1 MKLLSALFLCAVFAV
16 MAQIQPG
23 AAAEAAKICVVRS
36 SGGIPSIVAKEK
48 GFIAAQVLDPQL
60 IFFDSAQPISVAVA
74 SGDCDFGST
83 GITAAF
89 FNLASQGALKIIAAG
104 TWDRPGFQSVG
115 LVVSNQA
122 YATGL
127 HSLKDIGGHSVAIT
141 QAGSP
146 LEFFVVEIAR
156 HFQIDFSTIKILPLQ
171 SNGVIASAV
180 AGGQADAAVQTA
192 APIYAMIAKGDA
204 KLLGWVSD
212 VLPMRQGEAVFTSTK
227 IANAKPELVK
237 GFLGGLRAGMAYWDQ
252 AFVDAKGQ
260 RYEGPTA
267 PEVIGYVAKDLGQ
280 PESVVRQ
287 GIPYF
292 DPQARISEKD
302 MALPLDWYKSRN
314 MVKANVELGPLL
326 DKRYVILVQDK

>member
-1 MKLLSALFLCAVFAV
+1 MRLLPAAFAAIVCMSGAL
-16 MAQIQPG
+16 IEPG
-23 AAAEAAKICVVRS
+23 NAAEPAKICVVRS
-36 SGGIPSIVAKEK
+36 SGGIPAIVAKEK
-48 GFIAAQVLDPQL
+48 GFFAAQGLDPQL
-60 IFFDSAQPISVAVA
+60 TFFDSAQPISVAVA

-89 FNLASQGALKIIAAG
+89 FNLAGQGALKIIAAG

-115 LVVSNQA
+115 LVASNQA
-122 YATGL
+122 YAAGL
-127 HSLKDIGGHSVAIT
+127 RSLKDLGGHSVAIT

-156 HFQIDFSTIKILPLQ
+156 RFNIDLSTIQILPLQ
-171 SNGVIASAV
+171 SNGVIASAI
-180 AGGQADAAVQTA
+180 AGNKTDAAVQTS
-192 APIYAMIAKGDA
+192 APIYALVGKGDG

-227 IANAKPELVK
+227 IANEKPELVK
-237 GFLGGLRAGMAYWDQ
+237 GFLGGLRAGMAYWDK

-292 DPQARISEKD
+292 DPQARISQKD
-302 MALPLDWYKSRN
+302 MELPLDWYKSRN
-314 MVKANVELGPLL
+314 MVKANVDLDSLL
-326 DKRYVILVQDK
+326 DKRYVILVQDE